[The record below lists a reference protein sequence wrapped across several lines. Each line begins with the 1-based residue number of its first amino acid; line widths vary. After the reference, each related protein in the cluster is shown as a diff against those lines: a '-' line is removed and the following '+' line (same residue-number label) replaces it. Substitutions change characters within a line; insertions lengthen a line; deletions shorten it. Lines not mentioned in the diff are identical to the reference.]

1 MVQRLGASLGSTSIM
16 FSGRTSVSVMFIAW
30 QKSTATIS
38 CWKNDLHI
46 HSIYFL
52 RYNSDGLI
60 HSVLLCQQS
69 IGPEGLVVS

>member
-38 CWKNDLHI
+38 CWKNDLHT
-46 HSIYFL
+46 HS
-52 RYNSDGLI
+52 
-60 HSVLLCQQS
+60 SVS
-69 IGPEGLVVS
+69 